1 MNRLPSERH
10 PNKRAGESF
19 DWAAMDVPDDTMGDT
34 RITDWAMRQLDQ
46 KHSKPFFLGVGYY
59 RPHIPLFAPKRDF
72 DHYPPV
78 EAIQLPKVMA
88 GDLDDLGSTARSW
101 ALEPIT
107 AGSHQIVERSGQWK
121 EAVRAYLACVTFVD
135 RQLGRLLDQLEASPH
150 ADNTWIILWGDHGW
164 HLGEKQHWGK
174 WTGWRESTR
183 VPLMVIPPERE
194 SQAAR
199 GKRCDA
205 PVSLL
210 DLYPTLV
217 EICGLAAREDLSG
230 KSLMPWIRNP
240 ERQTRRSV
248 MTFFDPG
255 NVAISDRHWRYI
267 RYANGEEELYH
278 LPSDPQE
285 WTNLATSI
293 KHTEVIRKFR
303 TQLEQLNVPR

>member
-1 MNRLPSERH
+1 
-10 PNKRAGESF
+10 
-19 DWAAMDVPDDTMGDT
+19 
-34 RITDWAMRQLDQ
+34 
-46 KHSKPFFLGVGYY
+46 
-59 RPHIPLFAPKRDF
+59 
-72 DHYPPV
+72 
-78 EAIQLPKVMA
+78 
-88 GDLDDLGSTARSW
+88 
-101 ALEPIT
+101 
-107 AGSHQIVERSGQWK
+107 
-121 EAVRAYLACVTFVD
+121 
-135 RQLGRLLDQLEASPH
+135 
-150 ADNTWIILWGDHGW
+150 
-164 HLGEKQHWGK
+164 
-174 WTGWRESTR
+174 
-183 VPLMVIPPERE
+183 MVIPPDRA

-199 GKRCDA
+199 GKRCDT

-285 WTNLATSI
+285 WTNLAANT
-293 KHTEVIRKFR
+293 KHIEVIRKFR
-303 TQLEQLNVPR
+303 TQFEQLNVPR